1 MKKTVEAERPA
12 PHWEEDQTGA
22 RQRHFWDSEK
32 RLAVVMIA
40 PAILYIACMVG
51 FPLVLAI
58 LYSLSDATTGDPSL
72 HFVGL
77 KNFRDILQDPVF
89 RKSLGNTFIFALV
102 SQTLVIILSQALAMA
117 LAKEFRGKWLA
128 RFFILLPWTAPIALG
143 TIGWLWMLDSIFS
156 PFDWMLRTAGLLGTK
171 NALLGPLSN
180 LYWLGEPALAMT
192 SVILVHIW
200 RIMPLATVILLAGL
214 SSIPQE
220 ILEAAEVDG
229 AGFWRRHLRI
239 TLPLLRPIISIAFL
253 FGLVFTFT
261 DMTVVYVLTRGGPV
275 HSTQVLSSWAFF
287 KGIEGGDLA
296 QGAATAIFLFPLL
309 AGVAVL
315 ILKMARRSEVT

>member
-1 MKKTVEAERPA
+1 MEPARPT
-12 PHWEEDQTGA
+12 PTREN
-22 RQRHFWDSEK
+22 RHTTPRPRYFWDSEK
-32 RLAVVMIA
+32 RLAAVMIA
-40 PAILYIACMVG
+40 PAVLYIVCMVG
-51 FPLVLAI
+51 FPFVLAI

-72 HFVGL
+72 NFVGL
-77 KNFRDILQDPVF
+77 HNYKEILQDPVF
-89 RKSLGNTFIFALV
+89 RKSLGNTFIFTLI

-117 LAKEFRGKWLA
+117 LAKDFRGKWLA
-128 RFFILLPWTAPIALG
+128 RFCILLPWTAPIALG

-156 PFDWMLRTAGLLGTK
+156 PFDWLLRVVGLLGTPK
-171 NALLGPLSN
+171 APLGPLSN

-200 RIMPLATVILLAGL
+200 RILPLATVILLAGL
-214 SSIPQE
+214 GSIPQE

-229 AGFWRRHLRI
+229 AGFWRRHFRI
-239 TLPLLRPIISIAFL
+239 TIPLLRPILSIAFL

-296 QGAATAIFLFPLL
+296 QGAATAIFLFPML

-315 ILKMARRSEVT
+315 MLKVARRSEVT